1 MKAEIVDDGTLDTV
15 VQYNGKVRRYDTE
28 VRYSYDSDEEF
39 LNSVFNDFYDEE
51 SDELDIL
58 YELMDGDATICPD
71 QKCGEWF
78 SFDRPDEEKYNAVQC
93 DKCGWFML
101 LTRKLP
107 EIPPNLH
114 RRIVVD
120 AETMY

>member
-1 MKAEIVDDGTLDTV
+1 MKARIVDDGSLDTV
-15 VQYNGKVRRYDTE
+15 VEYNGTRRRYSTE
-28 VRYSYDSDEEF
+28 YRTSFDSEKEVLD
-39 LNSVFNDFYDEE
+39 SVFNDFYDAEGE
-51 SDELDIL
+51 QLDIL
-58 YELMDGDATICPD
+58 YEKMEGDATICPE

-78 SFDRPDEEKYNAVQC
+78 SFDRPDEKKYNAVKC

>member
-1 MKAEIVDDGTLDTV
+1 MKARIVDDGSPDTIV
-15 VQYNGKVRRYDTE
+15 EYNGTRRRYSTE
-28 VRYSYDSDEEF
+28 YRNSFDSEKEF
-39 LNSVFNDFYDEE
+39 LDSVFNDFYDAEGE
-51 SDELDIL
+51 QLDIL
-58 YELMDGDATICPD
+58 YEKMEGDATICPE

-78 SFDRPDEEKYNAVQC
+78 SFDKPDEKKYNAVQC

>member
-1 MKAEIVDDGTLDTV
+1 MKARIVDDGSPDTIV
-15 VQYNGKVRRYDTE
+15 EYNGTRRRYSTE
-28 VRYSYDSDEEF
+28 YRNSFESDGDF
-39 LNSVFNDFYDEE
+39 LQRTFNDFYAAEGE
-51 SDELDIL
+51 ELDIL

>member
-1 MKAEIVDDGTLDTV
+1 MKARIVDDGSLDTIV
-15 VQYNGKVRRYDTE
+15 EYTGTRRRYSTE
-28 VRYSYDSDEEF
+28 YRNSFDSEKEF
-39 LNSVFNDFYDEE
+39 LDSVFNDFYDAE
-51 SDELDIL
+51 SEQLDIL
-58 YELMDGDATICPD
+58 YEKMEGDATICPE

-78 SFDRPDEEKYNAVQC
+78 SFDRPDEKKYNAVEC
-93 DKCGWFML
+93 SKCGWFML

-120 AETMY
+120 AETMF

>member
-1 MKAEIVDDGTLDTV
+1 MKARIVDDGSLDTV
-15 VQYNGKVRRYDTE
+15 VEYNGTRRRYSTE
-28 VRYSYDSDEEF
+28 FRNSFESDGDF
-39 LNSVFNDFYDEE
+39 LQSTFNDFYDAEGE
-51 SDELDIL
+51 ELDIL
-58 YELMDGDATICPD
+58 YELMEGDATICPD

-107 EIPPNLH
+107 EIPTNLH

-120 AETMY
+120 TETMY

>member
-1 MKAEIVDDGTLDTV
+1 MKAQIVDDGSLDTIV
-15 VQYNGKVRRYDTE
+15 EYNGTRRRYSTE
-28 VRYSYDSDEEF
+28 FRNSFKSEGDF
-39 LNSVFNDFYDEE
+39 LQSTFNDFYDAEGE
-51 SDELDIL
+51 ELDIL
-58 YELMDGDATICPD
+58 YELMEGDATICPD

-78 SFDRPDEEKYNAVQC
+78 SFDRPNEEKYNAVQC

-120 AETMY
+120 AETSY

>member
-1 MKAEIVDDGTLDTV
+1 MKAQIVDDGSLDTIV
-15 VQYNGKVRRYDTE
+15 EYNGTRRRYSTE
-28 VRYSYDSDEEF
+28 FRNSFKSEGDF
-39 LNSVFNDFYDEE
+39 LQSTFNDFYDAEGE
-51 SDELDIL
+51 ELDIL
-58 YELMDGDATICPD
+58 YELMEGDATICPN

-120 AETMY
+120 AETSY

>member
-1 MKAEIVDDGTLDTV
+1 MKARIVDDGSLDTIV
-15 VQYNGKVRRYDTE
+15 EYNGTRRM
-28 VRYSYDSDEEF
+28 YSTDFRNSFESDGDF
-39 LNSVFNDFYDEE
+39 LQSTFNDFYDSEGE
-51 SDELDIL
+51 ELDIL

-78 SFDRPDEEKYNAVQC
+78 SFDRPDEKKYNAVEC
-93 DKCGWFML
+93 SKCGWFML

>member
-1 MKAEIVDDGTLDTV
+1 MKARIVDDGSLDTIV
-15 VQYNGKVRRYDTE
+15 EYNGTKRRYSTE
-28 VRYSYDSDEEF
+28 YRNSFDSEKEF
-39 LNSVFNDFYDEE
+39 LDSVFNDFYDAEGE
-51 SDELDIL
+51 QLDIL
-58 YELMDGDATICPD
+58 YEKMEGDATICPE

-78 SFDRPDEEKYNAVQC
+78 SFDKPDEKKYNAVQC

>member
-1 MKAEIVDDGTLDTV
+1 MKARIVDDGSPDTIV
-15 VQYNGKVRRYDTE
+15 EYNGTKRRYSTE
-28 VRYSYDSDEEF
+28 YRNSFDSEKEF
-39 LNSVFNDFYDEE
+39 LDSVFNDFYDAE
-51 SDELDIL
+51 SEQLDIL
-58 YELMDGDATICPD
+58 YEKMEGDATICPE

-78 SFDRPDEEKYNAVQC
+78 SFDRPDEKKYNAVEC
-93 DKCGWFML
+93 SKCGWFML

-120 AETMY
+120 AETMF

>member
-1 MKAEIVDDGTLDTV
+1 MKARIVEDGSLDTIV
-15 VQYNGKVRRYDTE
+15 EYNGTRRRYSTDY
-28 VRYSYDSDEEF
+28 RNSFDSDKEF
-39 LNSVFNDFYDEE
+39 LDSVFNDFYDAEGE
-51 SDELDIL
+51 QLDIL
-58 YELMDGDATICPD
+58 YEKMEGDATICPE

-78 SFDRPDEEKYNAVQC
+78 SFDKPDEKKYNAVQC

>member
-1 MKAEIVDDGTLDTV
+1 MKARIVDDGSLDTIV
-15 VQYNGKVRRYDTE
+15 EYNGTKRRYSTE
-28 VRYSYDSDEEF
+28 YRNSFDSEKEF
-39 LNSVFNDFYDEE
+39 LDSVFNDFYDAEGE
-51 SDELDIL
+51 QLDIL
-58 YELMDGDATICPD
+58 YEKMEGDATICPE

-78 SFDRPDEEKYNAVQC
+78 SFDRPDEKKYNAVEC

>member
-1 MKAEIVDDGTLDTV
+1 MKARIVDDGSLDTIV
-15 VQYNGKVRRYDTE
+15 EYNGTRRRYSTDYRNSFE
-28 VRYSYDSDEEF
+28 SDGDF
-39 LNSVFNDFYDEE
+39 LQSTFNDFYDAEGE
-51 SDELDIL
+51 ELDIL
-58 YELMDGDATICPD
+58 YELMEGDATICPD

-120 AETMY
+120 AETMF

>member
-1 MKAEIVDDGTLDTV
+1 MKARIVDDGSLDTIV
-15 VQYNGKVRRYDTE
+15 EYNGTKRRYSTE
-28 VRYSYDSDEEF
+28 YRNSFDSEKEF
-39 LNSVFNDFYDEE
+39 LDSVFNDFYDAE
-51 SDELDIL
+51 SEQLDIL
-58 YELMDGDATICPD
+58 YEKMEGDATICPE

-78 SFDRPDEEKYNAVQC
+78 SFDRPDEKKYNAVQC

>member
-1 MKAEIVDDGTLDTV
+1 MKARIVDDGSLDTIV
-15 VQYNGKVRRYDTE
+15 EYNGTRRRYSTE
-28 VRYSYDSDEEF
+28 YRNSFDSEKEF
-39 LNSVFNDFYDEE
+39 LDSVFNDFYDAEGE
-51 SDELDIL
+51 QLDIL
-58 YELMDGDATICPD
+58 YEKMEGDATICPE

-78 SFDRPDEEKYNAVQC
+78 SFDRPDEKKYNAVEC
-93 DKCGWFML
+93 SKCGWFML

>member
-1 MKAEIVDDGTLDTV
+1 MKARIVDDGSPDTIV
-15 VQYNGKVRRYDTE
+15 EYNGTKRRYSTE
-28 VRYSYDSDEEF
+28 YRNSFDSEKEF
-39 LNSVFNDFYDEE
+39 LDSVFNDFYDAEGE
-51 SDELDIL
+51 QLDIL
-58 YELMDGDATICPD
+58 YEKMEGDATICPE

-78 SFDRPDEEKYNAVQC
+78 SFDRPDEKKYNAVEC
-93 DKCGWFML
+93 SKCGWFML

>member
-1 MKAEIVDDGTLDTV
+1 MKARIVDDGSLDTIV
-15 VQYNGKVRRYDTE
+15 EYNGTKRRYSTE
-28 VRYSYDSDEEF
+28 YRNSFDSDEEF
-39 LNSVFNDFYDEE
+39 LDSVFNDFYDAEGE
-51 SDELDIL
+51 QLDIL
-58 YELMDGDATICPD
+58 YEKMEGDATICPE

-78 SFDRPDEEKYNAVQC
+78 SFDRPDEKKYNAVEC
-93 DKCGWFML
+93 SKCGWFML

>member
-1 MKAEIVDDGTLDTV
+1 MKARIVDDGSLDTIV
-15 VQYNGKVRRYDTE
+15 EYNGTKRRYSTE
-28 VRYSYDSDEEF
+28 YRNSFDSEKEF
-39 LNSVFNDFYDEE
+39 LDSVFNDFYDAE
-51 SDELDIL
+51 SEQLDIL
-58 YELMDGDATICPD
+58 YEKMEGDATICPE

-78 SFDRPDEEKYNAVQC
+78 SFDRPDEKKYNAVEC
-93 DKCGWFML
+93 SKCGWFML

-120 AETMY
+120 AETMF

>member
-1 MKAEIVDDGTLDTV
+1 MKARIVDDGSLDTIV
-15 VQYNGKVRRYDTE
+15 EYNGTRRRYSTE
-28 VRYSYDSDEEF
+28 YRNSFESDGDF
-39 LNSVFNDFYDEE
+39 LQSTFNDFYDSEGE
-51 SDELDIL
+51 ELDIL

-78 SFDRPDEEKYNAVQC
+78 SFDRPDEKKYNAVQC

-114 RRIVVD
+114 RRIVV
-120 AETMY
+120 AAGPMY

>member
-1 MKAEIVDDGTLDTV
+1 MKARIVDDGSPDTIV
-15 VQYNGKVRRYDTE
+15 EYNATKRRYSTE
-28 VRYSYDSDEEF
+28 YRNSFESDGDF
-39 LNSVFNDFYDEE
+39 LQSTFNDFYDAEGE
-51 SDELDIL
+51 QLDIL
-58 YELMDGDATICPD
+58 YEKMEGDATICPE
-71 QKCGEWF
+71 QKCGEWI
-78 SFDRPDEEKYNAVQC
+78 SFDRPDEKKYNAVEC
-93 DKCGWFML
+93 SKCGWFML

>member
-1 MKAEIVDDGTLDTV
+1 MKAQIVDDGSLDTIV
-15 VQYNGKVRRYDTE
+15 EYNGTRRRYSTE
-28 VRYSYDSDEEF
+28 FRNSFKSEGDF
-39 LNSVFNDFYDEE
+39 LQSTFNDFYDAEGE
-51 SDELDIL
+51 ELDIL
-58 YELMDGDATICPD
+58 YELMEGDATICPD

-120 AETMY
+120 AETSY

>member
-1 MKAEIVDDGTLDTV
+1 MKARIVDDGSLDTIV
-15 VQYNGKVRRYDTE
+15 EYNGTRRRYSTE
-28 VRYSYDSDEEF
+28 YRNSLESDGDF
-39 LNSVFNDFYDEE
+39 LQSTFNDFYDSEGE
-51 SDELDIL
+51 ELDIL

-78 SFDRPDEEKYNAVQC
+78 SFDRPDEKKYNAVEC
-93 DKCGWFML
+93 SKCGWFML

>member
-1 MKAEIVDDGTLDTV
+1 MKARIVDDGSPDTIV
-15 VQYNGKVRRYDTE
+15 EYNGTKRRYSTE
-28 VRYSYDSDEEF
+28 YRNSFDSEKEF
-39 LNSVFNDFYDEE
+39 LDSVFNDFYDAEGE
-51 SDELDIL
+51 QLDIL
-58 YELMDGDATICPD
+58 YEKMEGDATICPE

-78 SFDRPDEEKYNAVQC
+78 SFDRPDEKKYNAVEC

-120 AETMY
+120 AETMF

>member
-1 MKAEIVDDGTLDTV
+1 MKARIVDDGSPDTIV
-15 VQYNGKVRRYDTE
+15 EYNGTKRRYSTE
-28 VRYSYDSDEEF
+28 YRNSFDSEKEF
-39 LNSVFNDFYDEE
+39 LDSVFNDFYDAE
-51 SDELDIL
+51 SEQLDIL
-58 YELMDGDATICPD
+58 YEKMEGDATICPE

-78 SFDRPDEEKYNAVQC
+78 SFDRPDEKKYNAVEC

-120 AETMY
+120 AETMF

>member
-1 MKAEIVDDGTLDTV
+1 MKARIVDDGSLDTIV
-15 VQYNGKVRRYDTE
+15 EYNGTRRRYSTE
-28 VRYSYDSDEEF
+28 YRNSFESDGDF
-39 LNSVFNDFYDEE
+39 LQSTFNDFYDAEGE
-51 SDELDIL
+51 ELDIL

-93 DKCGWFML
+93 DKCRWFML

-107 EIPPNLH
+107 EIPPNFH

>member
-58 YELMDGDATICPD
+58 YELMEGDATVCLH
-71 QKCGEWF
+71 CAEWF
-78 SFDRPDEEKYNAVQC
+78 SFDKPDESKYNAIHC
-93 DKCGWFML
+93 DTCGWYMVL
-101 LTRKLP
+101 SKRLP
-107 EIPPNLH
+107 EIPPHLH
-114 RRIVVD
+114 RRLVRDNKDI
-120 AETMY
+120 

>member
-1 MKAEIVDDGTLDTV
+1 MKARIVDDGSPDTIV
-15 VQYNGKVRRYDTE
+15 EYNGTKRRYSTE
-28 VRYSYDSDEEF
+28 HRNSFDSEKEF
-39 LNSVFNDFYDEE
+39 LDSVFNDFYDAEGE
-51 SDELDIL
+51 QLDIL
-58 YELMDGDATICPD
+58 YEKMEGDATICPE

-78 SFDRPDEEKYNAVQC
+78 SFDRPDEKKYNAVEC
-93 DKCGWFML
+93 SKCGWFML